1 MIRPRVPGD
10 LAACVSVLRAVHE
23 GDGYPANWPDDPE
36 GWLTPTGMIQAWVAT
51 DGDEITGHVVLR
63 GADPA
68 LPEADGL
75 VARLFVAAHARG
87 SVALAGGSVAH
98 ARGSV
103 APAGSPTALAG
114 GPTTLAG
121 GSTVHAEGPTTTAGG
136 SAPHVGGSAVHAG
149 GSGAATEA
157 GGSEGRVRQGAAAG
171 LMAAVEREAARRGLR
186 LGLDVTDSRRRAMAF
201 YERAGWRRVASARM
215 DWPDT
220 DGRPALLHYYL
231 R

>member
-1 MIRPRVPGD
+1 MIRPREQGD
-10 LAACVSVLRAVHE
+10 LAACVGVLRAVHE

-51 DGDEITGHVVLR
+51 DGDEIIGHVVLR
-63 GADPA
+63 GADPV

-87 SVALAGGSVAH
+87 STAH
-98 ARGSV
+98 
-103 APAGSPTALAG
+103 
-114 GPTTLAG
+114 AG
-121 GSTVHAEGPTTTAGG
+121 GSTA
-136 SAPHVGGSAVHAG
+136 HAG
-149 GSGAATEA
+149 GSGAATEV
-157 GGSEGRVRQGAAAG
+157 GGSGGRGRQGAAAG

-215 DWPDT
+215 EWPDT

>member
-1 MIRPRVPGD
+1 MIRPRVQGD

-51 DGDEITGHVVLR
+51 EGDEITGHVVLR

-87 SVALAGGSVAH
+87 SAAH
-98 ARGSV
+98 ARGSA
-103 APAGSPTALAG
+103 APAGGSAVLAGDPTALAG

-121 GSTVHAEGPTTTAGG
+121 GSTVLAEGPT
-136 SAPHVGGSAVHAG
+136 PHVGGSAVPAG

-215 DWPDT
+215 EWPDT

>member
-1 MIRPRVPGD
+1 MIRPRVQGD

-87 SVALAGGSVAH
+87 SAAPAGGSAVL
-98 ARGSV
+98 
-103 APAGSPTALAG
+103 AGDPTALAG

-121 GSTVHAEGPTTTAGG
+121 GSTVLAEGPTPTAGG
-136 SAPHVGGSAVHAG
+136 SAPHVGGSAVPAG

-186 LGLDVTDSRRRAMAF
+186 LGLDVTDSRHRAMAF

-215 DWPDT
+215 EWPDT

>member
-1 MIRPRVPGD
+1 MIRPRVQGD

-87 SVALAGGSVAH
+87 SAAPAGGSAVL
-98 ARGSV
+98 
-103 APAGSPTALAG
+103 AGDPTALAG

-121 GSTVHAEGPTTTAGG
+121 GSTVHAEGPTPTAGG
-136 SAPHVGGSAVHAG
+136 SAPHVGGSAVPAG

>member
-10 LAACVSVLRAVHE
+10 LAACVGVLRAVHE

-36 GWLTPTGMIQAWVAT
+36 GWLTPPGMLQAWVAT

-68 LPEADGL
+68 LPEADGI
-75 VARLFVAAHARG
+75 VARLFVAAHAR
-87 SVALAGGSVAH
+87 
-98 ARGSV
+98 
-103 APAGSPTALAG
+103 
-114 GPTTLAG
+114 
-121 GSTVHAEGPTTTAGG
+121 
-136 SAPHVGGSAVHAG
+136 

-186 LGLDVTDSRRRAMAF
+186 LGLDVTDSRHRAMAF
-201 YERAGWRRVASARM
+201 YERAGWRRVASART